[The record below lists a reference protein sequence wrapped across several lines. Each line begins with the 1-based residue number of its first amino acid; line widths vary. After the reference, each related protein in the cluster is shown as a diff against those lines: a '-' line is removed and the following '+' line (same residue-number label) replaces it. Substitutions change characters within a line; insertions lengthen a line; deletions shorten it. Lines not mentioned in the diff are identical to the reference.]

1 MKNFEFIEFRLSLS
15 GEIFCFFISCLPSF
29 FLNGF
34 IDMSC
39 RRRVSIFC
47 AMAKANFKC
56 SNDRQFPVKI
66 RGIPFSALKWEG
78 CCAFSVEIEH
88 RCLSMSMFA
97 YLCTENQP
105 TAHDRKPKRRGRQSE
120 RDEEARR
127 KKGNGQ
133 ELLTAET
140 EGTPS
145 EDAPQVN
152 ATRK

>member
-1 MKNFEFIEFRLSLS
+1 MGRLLRS
-15 GEIFCFFISCLPSF
+15 FCGNRASVFVNEHVCLPLHRKSTD
-29 FLNGF
+29 GP
-34 IDMSC
+34 
-39 RRRVSIFC
+39 
-47 AMAKANFKC
+47 
-56 SNDRQFPVKI
+56 RQET
-66 RGIPFSALKWEG
+66 G
-78 CCAFSVEIEH
+78 
-88 RCLSMSMFA
+88 
-97 YLCTENQP
+97 
-105 TAHDRKPKRRGRQSE
+105 KRRGRQSE